1 MDEQLIKELLLSMT
15 TEIYKTFR
23 LLAEENKKLTK
34 RIEDLEKKFESIDK
48 K

>member
-1 MDEQLIKELLLSMT
+1 MDEEKVKEVLLTMT

-34 RIEDLEKKFESIDK
+34 RIDELEKKFESIDQK
-48 K
+48 